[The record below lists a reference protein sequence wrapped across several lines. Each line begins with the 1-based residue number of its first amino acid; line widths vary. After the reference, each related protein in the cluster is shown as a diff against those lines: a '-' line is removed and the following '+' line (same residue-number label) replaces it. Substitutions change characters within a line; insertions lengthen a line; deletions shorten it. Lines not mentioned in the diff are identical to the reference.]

1 MKKIEI
7 TPEILKLV
15 KLSQFVELLIE
26 KTKTTDAEVNVEQI
40 ASIMMTYHTMDMDIR
55 DYGFQIHAIENVL
68 DTWAFHMCDW
78 DDDYVYY
85 VKEMEPLMP
94 KWTPELNDSFLE
106 MFKDYDGVW
115 VDVAYD

>member
-1 MKKIEI
+1 
-7 TPEILKLV
+7 
-15 KLSQFVELLIE
+15 
-26 KTKTTDAEVNVEQI
+26 
-40 ASIMMTYHTMDMDIR
+40 
-55 DYGFQIHAIENVL
+55 
-68 DTWAFHMCDW
+68 MCDW